1 MKRKNIFL
9 TVDIVLLA
17 VNGKKTEVLLIQ
29 RKNHPFKNKW
39 ALPGG
44 FVDYGEVRKK
54 TARRELKEETGV
66 STGNL
71 IEIGVFDDPKRD
83 PRGHIVSTAY
93 LAVVKNKK
101 IKVRAGDDAKK
112 AKLFL
117 IKNLPPLAFDH
128 AKIIKKALDYLK
140 YPSTKA
146 QK

>member
-29 RKNHPFKNKW
+29 RKNNPFKGKW

-54 TARRELKEETGV
+54 AARRELKEEASV
-66 STGNL
+66 PAKDL
-71 IEIGVFDDPKRD
+71 IEIGIFDDPKRD

-93 LAVVKNKK
+93 LAVVKNQK
-101 IKVRAGDDAKK
+101 IRIKAGDDAKN
-112 AKLFL
+112 AKLFS
-117 IKNLPPLAFDH
+117 IKKLPPLAFDH
-128 AKIIKKALDYLK
+128 VKIITKAIDYLK
-140 YPSTKA
+140 KTK
-146 QK
+146 